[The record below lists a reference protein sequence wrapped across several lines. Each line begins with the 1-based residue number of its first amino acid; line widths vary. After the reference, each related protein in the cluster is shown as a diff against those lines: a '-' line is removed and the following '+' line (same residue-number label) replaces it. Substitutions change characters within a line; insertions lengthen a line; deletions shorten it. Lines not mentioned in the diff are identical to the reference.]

1 MHRLYDVLVLG
12 LLGSTI
18 SAAPTIEHKAVTQP
32 LRHIRKIT
40 GRASPDVVTPHVL
53 QLGRLPY
60 SSMPLPQN
68 PKSLGKDDPLNGT
81 LGLAALRPFKDVL
94 YYTNI
99 TFGDQSFQAVV
110 DTGSSDTWLV
120 RSGFDCANVQT
131 RDPVEPAACK
141 FGPAYTLS
149 STFDTIEGQNFN
161 IGYGDGEIATGIVGY
176 EDVTLAGITVNRQ
189 EVAVVDFAAW
199 NGDGITSGLI
209 GLAYPGLTSSFNGTD
224 PKLDTYL
231 DELEYSPIFTSM
243 YTQGKIAPVFSL
255 ALDRGQETGGYLA
268 LGGLPPVEHDPYF
281 ASTPIETR
289 RVPRASSNPAVTE
302 PQYYTIS
309 FTGVTYG
316 NISEAVDL
324 QADVDS
330 GTSLIF
336 LPSPLARRV
345 NALYS
350 VPALFNRATGE
361 YDVACDASVPR
372 LGFQIGGHT
381 FYINPKDLIIKKQ
394 NGGCV
399 SGITNA
405 AIGRPGVL
413 GDVFLRNVLA
423 VFDVGAGQMRFSGR
437 ENY

>member
-1 MHRLYDVLVLG
+1 MHRLCNLLVLG
-12 LLGSTI
+12 LLGPTI
-18 SAAPTIEHKAVTQP
+18 WAAPTVEHDRISKP
-32 LRHIRKIT
+32 LRHMRKIT

-60 SSMPLPQN
+60 SSLPVLDN

-81 LGLAALRPFKDVL
+81 IGLAALRPFKDVL
-94 YYTNI
+94 YYTNV
-99 TFGDQSFQAVV
+99 TFGTQTFQAVV

-120 RSGFDCANVQT
+120 QSGFHCATVQT
-131 RDPVEPAACK
+131 RDPVEPAECK
-141 FGPAYTLS
+141 FGPTYTTS
-149 STFDTIEGQNFN
+149 STFDVIEDQNFN

-176 EDVTLAGITVNRQ
+176 EDVTLAGITVSRQ
-189 EVAVVDFAAW
+189 EVAIVNFAAW

-209 GLAYPGLTSSFNGTD
+209 GLAYPGLTSSFNGSD
-224 PKLDTYL
+224 PKFDTSL

-243 YTQGKIAPVFSL
+243 YTQGKIPPVFSL
-255 ALDRGQETGGYLA
+255 ALDRGQESGGYLA

-289 RVPRASSNPAVTE
+289 RVPSASGAPNTE
-302 PQYYTIS
+302 PLYYTIS
-309 FTGVTYG
+309 FQGVTYG
-316 NISEAVDL
+316 DISEAVDL

-336 LPSPLARRV
+336 LPRPLALRI
-345 NALYS
+345 NALFS

-361 YDVACDASVPR
+361 YDVGCDATVPK

-399 SGITNA
+399 SGITNS
-405 AIGRPGVL
+405 AIGRPGVF